1 LKTIERGKKE
11 KRKKKEIKRIMT
23 KIKKTKND
31 KFRLK
36 YEIEKQKSYYRT
48 KDKNYKLEK

>member
-1 LKTIERGKKE
+1 LKEA
-11 KRKKKEIKRIMT
+11 RKKKEIKRIMT
-23 KIKKTKND
+23 KIEKTKND

-36 YEIEKQKSYYRT
+36 YEIEKQKPYHRT